1 MINRILQV
9 ERSNLIIEEDGDI
22 IEQIQEYNPDT
33 GDMSIEVII
42 IVGQISNNSIDI
54 PKRTPLEI
62 KTFSKGYS

>member
-1 MINRILQV
+1 M

-22 IEQIQEYNPDT
+22 IEQIQEYNPDS

-42 IVGQISNNSIDI
+42 IVEQISNNSIDI

-62 KTFSKGYS
+62 NTLSKGYS